1 MGDRSM
7 RDLRTLPKAHLHLH
21 LEGGMRQSTLAELSE
36 RYALPPPPEPDGTF
50 ATFIRTYRAAC
61 DGLRTPEELH
71 RLVHEVVQD
80 AANDGA
86 VWIEPQ
92 DWITIGM
99 AERAGLADEEAVLRV
114 LLEALA
120 EAARA
125 IGVGAGLMVATNRQ
139 RPIDQAEALARLAA
153 RYAGRGVV
161 SFGLVDDETVGPE
174 PFADAF
180 AIARAAGLIS
190 APHGGELAGPER
202 VWGALDALKAQR
214 VQHGVRSVED
224 PSLLERLAQE
234 QMCLDVCLTS
244 NVYLGVV
251 PNIAAHPLPKLLAA
265 GIPVSLN
272 TDDPLVFG
280 STLLTE
286 YELARDVFGLDDTAL
301 AGIAASSIRHSGAPA
316 SLKATALAGVQR
328 WLELPA

>member
-1 MGDRSM
+1 MTRA
-7 RDLRTLPKAHLHLH
+7 LRTLPKAHLHLH
-21 LEGGMRQSTLAELSE
+21 LEGGMRQSTLAELSA
-36 RYALPPPPEPDGTF
+36 RYAMPPPPEPDGTF

-61 DGLRTPEELH
+61 DGLRTPAELH
-71 RLVHEVVQD
+71 RLVHEVVED
-80 AANDGA
+80 AAHDGA

-92 DWITIGM
+92 EWITIDM
-99 AERAGLADEEAVLRV
+99 ADRAGLKDEESVLRV

-120 EAARA
+120 DAAHA
-125 IGVGAGLMVATNRQ
+125 TGIGAGLMVASNRQ
-139 RPIDQAEALARLAA
+139 RPADQAEALARLAA

-161 SFGLVDDETVGPE
+161 AFGLVDDETVGPE

-180 AIARAAGLIS
+180 AIARSAALIA

-224 PSLLERLAQE
+224 PALLARLADE
-234 QMCLDVCLTS
+234 QVCLDVCLTS

-251 PNIAAHPLPKLLAA
+251 PSLAAHPLPQLVAA
-265 GIPVSLN
+265 GIPISLN
-272 TDDPLVFG
+272 TDDPLIFG
-280 STLLTE
+280 STLLGE
-286 YELARDVFGLDDTAL
+286 YEIARDVFGLDDTTL
-301 AGIAASSIRHSGAPA
+301 ASIAASSIRHSGAPA
-316 SLKATALAGVQR
+316 SLKASALAGIQR